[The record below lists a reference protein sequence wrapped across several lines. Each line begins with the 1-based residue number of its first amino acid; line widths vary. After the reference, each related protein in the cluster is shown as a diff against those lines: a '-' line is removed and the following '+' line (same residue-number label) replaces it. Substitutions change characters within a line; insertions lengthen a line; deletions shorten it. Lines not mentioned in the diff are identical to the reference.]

1 MGLLNKATGDSDK
14 KENKATI
21 VASLEPQDGKLHA
34 MVVVVRTG
42 YKLGVN
48 YCVETG
54 QSGRLDKVLAS
65 IQNEGREIVSV
76 LPAAFDKDSQNFLIT
91 YR

>member
-1 MGLLNKATGDSDK
+1 MGLLSKATGDSDK
-14 KENKATI
+14 KDSKATI

-34 MVVVVRTG
+34 MIVVVPTG
-42 YKLGVN
+42 FKLGVI
-48 YCVETG
+48 YSVETN
-54 QSGRLDKVLAS
+54 QSARLDKILTS

-76 LPAAFDKDSQNFLIT
+76 LPAAFDKDNQNFLIA